1 MIMDATYCL
10 FPPLPTCPCNN
21 RSSNKEDAAFDDLIG
36 HIQDILLGKE
46 SELFD
51 LGMLQDSVLF
61 HEYIHTV
68 LHLL

>member
-10 FPPLPTCPCNN
+10 FPPLPTRPCIN

-46 SELFD
+46 SELSD
-51 LGMLQDSVLF
+51 AARLGF
-61 HEYIHTV
+61 IY
-68 LHLL
+68 